1 MSYAMLPSVALQFFD
16 ERERGELKPEL
27 LEPPGEGGPFVATD
41 LHLAPVEFKVTVHGE
56 SYHIRVSGA
65 GRTVDGIKP
74 YYIKVDDKLE
84 EVYLEPLQEVL
95 AGGPET
101 VVTKETK
108 SAGRPKP
115 SQPGDVTT
123 PMPGRVVKV
132 FVNEGDQVESGD
144 PLLVVEAMK
153 MENRVQAP
161 IAGTVSAIHVR
172 EGDEVNPDETLIQ
185 LG

>member
-1 MSYAMLPSVALQFFD
+1 MALQFFD
-16 ERERGELKPEL
+16 ERERGELKPEQL
-27 LEPPGEGGPFVATD
+27 DPPGEGGPFVATD

-95 AGGPET
+95 AGGPEAA
-101 VVTKETK
+101 VSDGETK
-108 SAGRPKP
+108 STDGRPKP
-115 SQPGDVTT
+115 TKPGDVTT

-132 FVNEGDQVESGD
+132 FVNQGDTVEAGD
-144 PLLVVEAMK
+144 SLLVVEAMK
-153 MENRVQAP
+153 MENRVQSP
-161 IAGTVSAIHVR
+161 IAGTVSAIFVQ

-185 LG
+185 LE